1 VTLRVAVAGAGGR
14 MGQALIEATLA
25 AEGMTLAAAV
35 DVAGSHVVGADAGAR
50 LGQRTGIAVGT
61 DLEAALALCDVLVD
75 FTRPEGTLAHAVAC
89 ERRRVALVSGTTG
102 LSAAQKEA
110 LATQGATIPIVFSPS
125 MSVGVNV
132 MRVLVERAAASLGA
146 DYDVEILEM
155 HHRHKVDAPSGT
167 ALMLG
172 EAAARGLG
180 TTLDAA
186 AVLARQGHTGERRP
200 GSIGF
205 AALRGGDVVGE
216 HTVIFAGDGERFEI
230 THRSGSRRTYA
241 AGAMR
246 AVRFAG
252 DLRAAGRAGLYD
264 MADVLGLK

>member
-14 MGQALIEATLA
+14 MGEALIEATLA
-25 AEGMTLAAAV
+25 AGDLALAAAL
-35 DVAGSHVVGADAGAR
+35 DVAGSALVGQDAGAR
-50 LGQRTGIAVGT
+50 LGRRTGVEVST
-61 DLEAALALCDVLVD
+61 DVDAALSACDVLVD
-75 FTRPEGTLAHAVAC
+75 FTRPEGTLAHASAC
-89 ERRRVALVSGTTG
+89 ARRRVALVSGTTG
-102 LSAAQKEA
+102 LSAAQKTELERHA
-110 LATQGATIPIVFSPS
+110 AAIPIVFSPS

-132 MRVLVERAAASLGA
+132 MRVLVERAAASFGA

-155 HHRHKVDAPSGT
+155 HHKHKVDAPSGT

-180 TTLDAA
+180 TTLDEA
-186 AVLARQGHTGERRP
+186 AVLARQGHTGERKP

-241 AGAMR
+241 AGAIR

-252 DLRAAGRAGLYD
+252 AARSEGRTGFYG
-264 MADVLGLK
+264 MAEVLGL